1 MKHRIVS
8 PDEWLAERKAH
19 LAREKELTHLRDRV
33 SAERRELPCHEVD
46 KTYVFNGPEGE
57 ETLGDLFAGRSQLI
71 VYHFMFGP
79 GWAEGCP
86 SCSFL
91 CDHIDGSVVRLA
103 NRDVTLLAAS
113 RAPLAEIDTFKARMG
128 WSFKWVS
135 SFDSDFNFDYQASFT
150 EDEMAAGEVFYN
162 FRPNQF
168 PSQEAP
174 GASVFLKDDS
184 GMIYHTYSCYG
195 RGLDAL
201 IGTYNFLDLVPEGRG
216 EADLPWPMAWIR
228 HHDRY

>member
-79 GWAEGCP
+79 GWAEAAR
-86 SCSFL
+86 
-91 CDHIDGSVVRLA
+91 VVRSCA
-103 NRDVTLLAAS
+103 IISTAAS
-113 RAPLAEIDTFKARMG
+113 CIWRT
-128 WSFKWVS
+128 
-135 SFDSDFNFDYQASFT
+135 
-150 EDEMAAGEVFYN
+150 
-162 FRPNQF
+162 
-168 PSQEAP
+168 
-174 GASVFLKDDS
+174 
-184 GMIYHTYSCYG
+184 
-195 RGLDAL
+195 
-201 IGTYNFLDLVPEGRG
+201 GT
-216 EADLPWPMAWIR
+216 
-228 HHDRY
+228 